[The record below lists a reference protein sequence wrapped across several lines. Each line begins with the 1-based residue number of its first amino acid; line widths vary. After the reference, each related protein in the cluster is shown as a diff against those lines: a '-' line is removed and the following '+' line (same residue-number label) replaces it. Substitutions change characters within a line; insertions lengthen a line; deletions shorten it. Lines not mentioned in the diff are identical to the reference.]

1 MILTIGAVG
10 FTCGSCGFRLAIL
23 ELHLSIHCGPQQ
35 MWKDMLMQ
43 LNEVTFTEA
52 RPVDG
57 YGPGFF
63 RIAGQVH
70 QGALLVSATGVVSWE
85 GYSDAAELLALAGKV
100 DVLFIGTG
108 AEIAHIPADLRHK
121 LEEAGIGHEV
131 MNSPAACRTYNVL
144 LSEGRRIALAVLP
157 V

>member
-1 MILTIGAVG
+1 
-10 FTCGSCGFRLAIL
+10 
-23 ELHLSIHCGPQQ
+23 
-35 MWKDMLMQ
+35 MQ
-43 LNEVTFTEA
+43 LNEVTFNES

-63 RIAGQVH
+63 RIAGIAH
-70 QGALLVSATGVVSWE
+70 EGAILASATGVFSWG
-85 GYSDAAELLALAGKV
+85 GYVDDAPLLALSGKV

-108 AEIAHIPADLRHK
+108 AEIAHIPSALRST
-121 LEEAGIGHEV
+121 LEGAGIGVEV